1 MSWSL
6 AEVLRAWAWAGAVTS
21 LLGCAA
27 SSTPAPAPAPA
38 PAASRTDEPDALA
51 LARQKNREPLAEPPS
66 AEPVDAPRAADG
78 EPPPVVAAA
87 YRPRDAD
94 VAQALVDA
102 NDGKL
107 ERVRARLLKAR
118 ARITREAELEDQM
131 LAHALLGR
139 AHERA
144 RDPKGAE
151 REFERAIALW
161 AEPTRA
167 VERITGGGPPTQQ
180 TAPRLA
186 QALEAVGEALFF
198 RAEQQRRV
206 ADGLAPVALRGA
218 RTQEVVSRYI
228 KSQVVP
234 WFERRRAA
242 IRQTEEAY
250 RAILELR
257 PLPPPRWVVAA
268 AAQRGVMLESF
279 AAALERLPVPNE
291 IRQNPELLS
300 VYTQALD
307 DVLAPQR
314 AAAQAAYRA
323 CAELAQKFAVDSEYA
338 RRCSEKVAAPV
349 RPR

>member
-1 MSWSL
+1 MSRSL
-6 AEVLRAWAWAGAVTS
+6 AEGLRAWVLAGAVTS
-21 LLGCAA
+21 LLGCAS
-27 SSTPAPAPAPA
+27 SSTPAPAPVPA

-66 AEPVDAPRAADG
+66 SEPTDAPRAADG
-78 EPPPVVAAA
+78 EPPPVVARA

-107 ERVRARLLKAR
+107 ERVRARLFEAR
-118 ARITREAELEDQM
+118 ARITREAELEDRM

-144 RDPKGAE
+144 KDRKGAE

-167 VERITGGGPPTQQ
+167 VERITGGAQPTQE

-198 RAEQQRRV
+198 RAEQKRRV

-218 RTQEVVSRYI
+218 RTQEAVSRYM

-242 IRQTEEAY
+242 IGQTEEAY

-268 AAQRGVMLESF
+268 AAQRGVMLEAF

-300 VYTQALD
+300 MYRQALD

-323 CAELAQKFAVDSEYA
+323 CAELAQKFAIESEYG
-338 RRCSEKVAAPV
+338 RRCSEKVTAPA